1 VTVSILAN
9 TVLSGPS
16 GQGQCFVSPDP
27 LRARSRLRR
36 RRSSLTAL
44 LLFFLIFS
52 GPPRLRI
59 RDGDASLRGDID
71 GVVILHVVVWA
82 WAGIWLF
89 YQVWRHPQSRRR
101 MLQFSLPQK
110 VGLAMVFCLALAAG
124 VARAPA
130 LAAFKIYQ
138 ILVSLG
144 FMHVFVQRFGRRWSL
159 KAIFWCSALLCFA
172 VAIGAFLSPDLVWFS
187 SDFNPDPSR
196 LRGELIASTGVVSS
210 FAIIL
215 LLTGVRKIWR
225 AVPAL
230 LVALFLALLVL
241 SQMRTAYV
249 VVSVF
254 LALALVKR
262 TDMTLLRR
270 FAFLSCV
277 LTLTLYAYHW
287 LPSLSQYRDPGSI
300 ADLDDRVGLWRHLAG
315 VTFTQSPW
323 LGLGYYSASRIYG
336 PEYNPGLGT
345 AHSMFLEVLLGGG
358 VLGFALLIALCTVL
372 SVWAARLLYSRRDGF
387 SFAVVS
393 LFIACMLFGFMGE
406 EIDSGPV
413 AMCFWYSAAVLPWL
427 GKKTSRG
434 MTKQTL
440 IGNYYPPIA
449 TAAKQPQGQTP

>member
-1 VTVSILAN
+1 MTVSIRA
-9 TVLSGPS
+9 TTAPSGPS
-16 GQGQCFVSPDP
+16 GQGRCFVSADQ
-27 LRARSRLRR
+27 LTARSRFASRH
-36 RRSSLTAL
+36 SSLTAL

-71 GVVILHVVVWA
+71 GVVILHVAVWA
-82 WAGIWLF
+82 LAGIWVF
-89 YQVWRHPQSRRR
+89 YQVWKHPQSRRR
-101 MLQFSLPQK
+101 ILQFSLPQK
-110 VGLAMVFCLALAAG
+110 FGLAMVLCLALAAA

-144 FMHVFVQRFGRRWSL
+144 FMHVFVLRFGRKYSL

-172 VAIGAFLSPDLVWFS
+172 VAIGAFLFPDLVWFS

-196 LRGELIASTGVVSS
+196 LRGEFIASTGVVSS
-210 FAIIL
+210 LAIIL
-215 LLTGVRKIWR
+215 LLTGVRKLWR

-230 LVALFLALLVL
+230 LLAFFLALLVL

-249 VVSVF
+249 VVFIF
-254 LALALVKR
+254 LAVALVKR
-262 TDMTLLRR
+262 TDRRPLRR
-270 FAFLSCV
+270 FAFLSCA
-277 LTLTLYAYHW
+277 LMLTLYAYNW
-287 LPSLSQYRDPGSI
+287 LPSLSQYRDPGSM

-315 VTFTQSPW
+315 VTFTRSPW

-345 AHSMFLEVLLGGG
+345 AHSMFMEVLLGGG
-358 VLGFALLIALCTVL
+358 VLSFALLIGLCAVL
-372 SVWAARLLYSRRDGF
+372 SVWAARLLYSRRDSF

-393 LFIACMLFGFMGE
+393 VFIACMLFGFMGE

-413 AMCFWYSAAVLPWL
+413 AICFWYSAAVLPWL
-427 GKKTSRG
+427 GEEASRRVL
-434 MTKQTL
+434 KQNL
-440 IGNYYPPIA
+440 IRNYHLPIA
-449 TAAKQPQGQTP
+449 TATKQPQGQTP

>member
-1 VTVSILAN
+1 
-9 TVLSGPS
+9 
-16 GQGQCFVSPDP
+16 
-27 LRARSRLRR
+27 
-36 RRSSLTAL
+36 
-44 LLFFLIFS
+44 LLFFLVFS

-82 WAGIWLF
+82 WAGIWVF
-89 YQVWRHPQSRRR
+89 YQVWKHPQSRRR

-110 VGLAMVFCLALAAG
+110 FGLAMVLCLALAAV

-130 LAAFKIYQ
+130 LASFKIYQ

-144 FMHVFVQRFGRRWSL
+144 FTHVFIQRFGRQWSL

-172 VAIGAFLSPDLVWFS
+172 VAIGAFLFPDLVWSS

-210 FAIIL
+210 VAIIL
-215 LLTGVRKIWR
+215 LLTGVRKLWR

-230 LVALFLALLVL
+230 LLALFLALLVL

-249 VVSVF
+249 VVFVF
-254 LALALVKR
+254 LALVLVKR
-262 TDMTLLRR
+262 TDRRPLRR
-270 FAFLSCV
+270 FAFLSCG
-277 LTLTLYAYHW
+277 LMLTLYAYNW

-300 ADLDDRVGLWRHLAG
+300 ADLDDRVGLWRHLAS

-358 VLGFALLIALCTVL
+358 VLSFALLIALCAVL
-372 SVWAARLLYSRRDGF
+372 SVCAARLLYSRTDSF
-387 SFAVVS
+387 SFAVVT

-406 EIDSGPV
+406 EIDAGPV

-427 GKKTSRG
+427 WEETSRRVP
-434 MTKQTL
+434 KRNL
-440 IGNYYPPIA
+440 IGNYCPAIA
-449 TAAKQPQGQTP
+449 TATKQPQGQTP

>member
-1 VTVSILAN
+1 MTMSILA
-9 TVLSGPS
+9 TTAPFGSSRQWQP
-16 GQGQCFVSPDP
+16 FVSPGP
-27 LRARSRLRR
+27 LRAQWRPTSG
-36 RRSSLTAL
+36 RSSLTAL
-44 LLFFLIFS
+44 MLFFLMFS

-71 GVVILHVVVWA
+71 GVVILHVAVWA
-82 WAGIWLF
+82 LAGIWVF
-89 YQVWRHPQSRRR
+89 YQVWKHPQSRRR

-110 VGLAMVFCLALAAG
+110 FGMAMVLCLALAAV

-144 FMHVFVQRFGRRWSL
+144 FMHVFVQQFGRKYSL

-172 VAIGAFLSPDLVWFS
+172 VAIGAFLFPDLVWFS

-196 LRGELIASTGVVSS
+196 LRGEFIASTGVVSS
-210 FAIIL
+210 LAIIL
-215 LLTGVRKIWR
+215 LLTGVRKLWR

-230 LVALFLALLVL
+230 LLALFLALLVL

-249 VVSVF
+249 VVFVF
-254 LALALVKR
+254 LGLALIKR
-262 TDMTLLRR
+262 TDGRSLRR
-270 FAFLSCV
+270 FAFLSCA
-277 LTLTLYAYHW
+277 LMLTLYAYNW
-287 LPSLSQYRDPGSI
+287 LPSLSQYRDSGSI

-315 VTFTQSPW
+315 VTFTRSPW

-345 AHSMFLEVLLGGG
+345 AHSMFMEVLLGGG
-358 VLGFALLIALCTVL
+358 VLSFALLLALCAVL
-372 SVWAARLLYSRRDGF
+372 SVWAARLLFLRRDSF

-393 LFIACMLFGFMGE
+393 LFIACMLFGFMGD

-427 GKKTSRG
+427 GQEIPRRVL
-434 MTKQTL
+434 KQNL
-440 IGNYYPPIA
+440 IGNYYQPVA
-449 TAAKQPQGQTP
+449 TTTKQPQGQTS